1 MAGFRHSVED
11 ILIPNIEANFMK
23 ITKNDLLIEVTN
35 LILNPAVKEEERQ
48 LLITYKNNIEKSQ
61 HIENNVMNLS
71 NDLRQLAVKNLSSKE
86 VMSIP
91 VNEFYKKICSY
102 NELQKNIA
110 RGLGSYGII
119 R

>member
-1 MAGFRHSVED
+1 
-11 ILIPNIEANFMK
+11 
-23 ITKNDLLIEVTN
+23 
-35 LILNPAVKEEERQ
+35 
-48 LLITYKNNIEKSQ
+48 
-61 HIENNVMNLS
+61 MNLS